1 MNRKEH
7 LFLKLME
14 ECAEVQ
20 QRVSKL
26 LQFGPDE
33 VQNGQIQTNM
43 ERLRFEINDVIAVI
57 RLLEDTGN
65 LICNGPFVLG
75 NHEVAKRAKTEKYLK
90 LSESL
95 GLVVDKDNDSC

>member
-33 VQNGQIQTNM
+33 IQEGHTKTNM
-43 ERLRFEINDVIAVI
+43 ERLRFEINDVLAVLFYLET
-57 RLLEDTGN
+57 RGLLTTNKVFE
-65 LICNGPFVLG
+65 LG
-75 NHEVAKRAKTEKYLK
+75 NHIDMKRDKIDKYLE
-90 LSESL
+90 LSEKL
-95 GLVVDKDNDSC
+95 GTVI